1 MQGPRPGERA
11 RKGQGMAQRKGSR
24 VGLWIVVGMLVIGL
38 GGWYSGGAGGRTTS
52 VGSVDGLDIPVQGY
66 ANALR
71 SQMRAIEEQSGQ
83 PLTFAEVQALGLDRA
98 VLGQV
103 VSQRVL
109 DAEAQRLGLSVG
121 DLRVAEAVRSSSS
134 FQGLDGEFDREI
146 YREALR
152 RNGLNEEAFE
162 TGLREDTTRTILQA
176 AVMSGIPEPE
186 TYGEILA
193 AYGNERRDV
202 TWATIGS
209 DAVAVLPQAAEEDL
223 RAYYDANPDTFTA
236 PEVRE
241 ITYAWLTPEM
251 IQDDLTVDDAAV
263 RELYDSRI
271 DEFVQ
276 EERRLVERLVFP
288 SDGAAAE
295 AKARIDAGDVTF
307 EQVVEERGLQ
317 LSDVDLGDVS
327 RGELDEAGESVFTAE
342 AGAVLGPLPSSL
354 GPALFRMNAVLAA
367 DEVPFEE
374 AEPDLRA
381 ELANQR
387 ARRVIGDLTPEIEDL
402 VAGGATVED
411 LAELTDLEPGQIVW
425 SEGVTEGP
433 SAYQAFRDAAAQA
446 QDGALPEVVEL
457 EDGGI
462 FVLRLDSATPPA
474 LRPFEEV
481 RSEVEAAWEAQ
492 ALRDAVLAE
501 AEATAQAIAGGAS
514 FEDQGLAPRE
524 EANLTR
530 RSAVEGTTP
539 DFIPAVFD
547 LEPGQ
552 ARAIPT
558 EAGAIVVRL
567 DAAEPAPEDDPE
579 IEAERA
585 AIASQVSGSIAQ
597 DLYDAFARQL
607 LANTELQID
616 DRAITAVHA
625 QMN

>member
-38 GGWYSGGAGGRTTS
+38 GGWYTGGAGGRTTA

-223 RAYYDANPDTFTA
+223 RAYYDANPDAFTA
-236 PEVRE
+236 PELRQ

-251 IQDDLTVDDAAV
+251 IQDDLPVDDAAV

-288 SDGAAAE
+288 SEEAAAD

-327 RGELDEAGESVFTAE
+327 RGELDEAGEPVFTAE

-354 GPALFRMNAVLAA
+354 GPALFRVNAVLAA

-387 ARRVIGDLTPEIEDL
+387 ARRVIGDLAPEIEDL

-411 LAELTDLEPGQIVW
+411 LAELTDLEPGQIAW

-433 SAYQAFRDAAAQA
+433 AAYQGFRDAAAQA
-446 QDGALPEVVEL
+446 VEGALPEVVEL
-457 EDGGI
+457 DDGGI
-462 FVLRLDSATPPA
+462 FVLRLDSVTPPA

-481 RSEVEAAWEAQ
+481 RPEVETAWEAQ
-492 ALRDAVLAE
+492 ALRDAVLAQ
-501 AEATAQAIAGGAS
+501 ADATAQAIAGGAS
-514 FEDQGLAPRE
+514 FEDQGLAGTAE
-524 EANLTR
+524 TGLTR
-530 RSAVEGTTP
+530 RSAVEGTVP
-539 DFIPAVFD
+539 EFISTAFE
-547 LEPGQ
+547 LEPGET
-552 ARAIPT
+552 RAIPT
-558 EAGAIVVRL
+558 EDGAIVIRV
-567 DAAEPAPEDDPE
+567 DATAAAPEDDPGLL
-579 IEAERA
+579 AERA
-585 AIASQVSGSIAQ
+585 SIASQVSGSLSQ
-597 DLYDAFARQL
+597 DLFDAYARQVQ
-607 LANTELQID
+607 AGAEVRID
-616 DRAITAVHA
+616 DQALAAVHA
-625 QMN
+625 QFN